1 MGEVHLDGVWSIL
14 LYIQG
19 IPSERSSPLHGG
31 ELTKLGYIEGA
42 LLPRSLHHGKPWER
56 HEWKEQ
62 GLLKG
67 FLKKFSFGQMGYFGP
82 QNGAFS

>member
-1 MGEVHLDGVWSIL
+1 MGGVCLDGVWSIL

-42 LLPRSLHHGKPWER
+42 LLPRSLHHGKP
-56 HEWKEQ
+56 
-62 GLLKG
+62 
-67 FLKKFSFGQMGYFGP
+67 
-82 QNGAFS
+82 